1 MRSLIFDPRVRI
13 YLAPLPAGATSAAD
27 AQPDGPGRP
36 GKKARKAG
44 AAAAVATAQHAKEE
58 PKGKGKAGVRGKGKG
73 MKNRR
78 RPAELEGNAS
88 SWKGQPICWDY
99 NTVGCDSAADGGQCR
114 WGLHVCA
121 EPDCGRH
128 HPVFRHR

>member
-1 MRSLIFDPRVRI
+1 M
-13 YLAPLPAGATSAAD
+13 G
-27 AQPDGPGRP
+27 GG
-36 GKKARKAG
+36 ARKAG
-44 AAAAVATAQHAKEE
+44 AAAAAATAQHAKEE
-58 PKGKGKAGVRGKGKG
+58 PKGKKGKAGGRGKGKG